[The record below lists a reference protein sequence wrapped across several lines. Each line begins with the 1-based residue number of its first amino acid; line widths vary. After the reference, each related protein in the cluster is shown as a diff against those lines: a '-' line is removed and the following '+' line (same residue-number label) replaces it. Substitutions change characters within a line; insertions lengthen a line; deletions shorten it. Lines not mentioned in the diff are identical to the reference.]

1 MPTSELSDVQAGLTW
16 DQIAFGLNFVEVK
29 GVQTKVVRL
38 QYLPKMEAD

>member
-1 MPTSELSDVQAGLTW
+1 VQAGLTW